1 MARQFQKLFRAPC
14 AVPNGM
20 QTTAE
25 GLWIADQVT
34 DRVALVRLDEAADE
48 EYGVP
53 WLLRDIP
60 TESSNTSGLTYGE
73 GSLWLAA
80 NGSAK
85 RWRAARPGDAQDG
98 AGEIIQVDPETGKTR
113 HRYAVPGGGGTHGVE
128 YDRFEEGTLW
138 VTTLRSQTLTQ
149 MRISDWSI
157 QQVVPL
163 PYHAAHGVVRVA
175 DGVWV
180 VHKMDWLIVK
190 LDPSSG
196 RELERIDIPQ
206 DGPEIHGL
214 TAFGEGFLFC
224 DATSGWIVKIG

>member
-1 MARQFQKLFRAPC
+1 MSRQFQKLFRAPC
-14 AVPNGM
+14 AVPNGL
-20 QTTAE
+20 QSTAE

-34 DRVALVRLDEAADE
+34 DRVALVRLDEAADA

-53 WLLRDIP
+53 WLIRDLP
-60 TESSNTSGLTYGE
+60 TESSNTSGLTYGQ

-85 RWRAARPGDAQDG
+85 RWRAARPSDAEDG
-98 AGEIIQVDPETGKTR
+98 IGEILQVDPETGKTR
-113 HRYAVPGGGGTHGVE
+113 NRFAVPGGGGTHGVE

-149 MRISDWSI
+149 MRIADWSI
-157 QQVVPL
+157 QKVVPL
-163 PYHAAHGVVRVA
+163 PYRAAHGVVRVA
-175 DGVWV
+175 DGLWV

-196 RELERIDIPQ
+196 RELDRIDIPQ
-206 DGPEIHGL
+206 DRPEIHCL
-214 TAFGEGFLFC
+214 TALGDGFLFC
-224 DATSGWIVKIG
+224 DATSGWIVKIS